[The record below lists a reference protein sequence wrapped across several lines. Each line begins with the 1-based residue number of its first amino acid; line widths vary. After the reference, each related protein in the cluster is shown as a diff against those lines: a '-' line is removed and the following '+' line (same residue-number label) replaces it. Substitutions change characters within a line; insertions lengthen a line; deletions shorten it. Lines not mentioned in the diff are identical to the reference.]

1 MDRHYMQA
9 ALNLAEKARGRTS
22 PNPMVGAVIVKAG
35 KVVGSGYHRRAG
47 TPHAE
52 INALNEAGAEAGG
65 ATLYVTLEPCCHYG
79 RTGPC
84 TEAVIEAGIARVV
97 VAMED
102 PNPLVAGRGIE
113 RMKAA
118 GIEVDVGVME
128 DEARELNEVF
138 IKYITTGKPF
148 VTAKAAVSLD
158 GKIAARTGRSKW
170 ITSPEAR
177 RHGHKLRD
185 GHDAVM
191 VGIGTVLA
199 DDPLLTT
206 RLDRSGGR
214 DPVRVILD
222 SRARIPLNARVL
234 NCHSRASAIIAV
246 TADAPRGK
254 LKMLREKGAGVLVVN
269 DGPQVDLVKLVK
281 LLGDKEI
288 TSVLIEGGSAVHA
301 AAFNAG
307 LVDKV
312 AWFIAPKVIGGREA
326 PGPVG
331 GTGVDD
337 PSAAVELGRLKVINL
352 GPDLLVEGYV
362 KHNLQQSGW

>member
-1 MDRHYMQA
+1 MDRHYMQL
-9 ALNLAEKARGRTS
+9 ALNLAGKSRGRTS

-52 INALNEAGAEAGG
+52 VNALNEAGAEARG

-84 TEAVIEAGIARVV
+84 TEAVIKAGITRVV
-97 VAMED
+97 VAMMD
-102 PNPLVAGRGIE
+102 PNPQVAGKGIE
-113 RMKAA
+113 KIKAA

-128 DEARELNEVF
+128 DEAGKLNEVF
-138 IKYITTGKPF
+138 IKYIVTGKPF
-148 VTAKAAVSLD
+148 ITAKAAVSLD

-177 RHGHKLRD
+177 KHGHKLRD
-185 GHDAVM
+185 WHDAVM

-199 DDPLLTT
+199 DDPRLTT
-206 RLDRSGGR
+206 RLNGAGGR
-214 DPVRVILD
+214 DPARVILD

-234 NCHSRASAIIAV
+234 TRNSKAAAIVAV
-246 TADAPRGK
+246 TANAPPAK
-254 LKMLREKGAGVLVVN
+254 LEALRETGAEVLVVN

-281 LLGDKEI
+281 LLGKKEI

-312 AWFIAPKVIGGREA
+312 AWFIAPKIIGGWEA

-331 GTGVDD
+331 GPGVED
-337 PSAAVELGRLKVINL
+337 PSEAVELDELKVINL

-362 KHNLQQSGW
+362 KNTLQSGW